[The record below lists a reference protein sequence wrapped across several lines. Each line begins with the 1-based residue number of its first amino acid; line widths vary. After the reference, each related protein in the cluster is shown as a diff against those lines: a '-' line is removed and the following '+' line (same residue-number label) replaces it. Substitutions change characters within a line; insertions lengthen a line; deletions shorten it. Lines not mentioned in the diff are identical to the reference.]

1 MFLQVN
7 KYSFDCGLS
16 FANKMPRIGVDKI
29 CFSRKIYGLLLKK
42 EKKECLKQ
50 KITINFKFPIGQ
62 VN

>member
-7 KYSFDCGLS
+7 KCRFYCSLS
-16 FANKMPRIGVDKI
+16 FANKMPKTGVDKI

-42 EKKECLKQ
+42 KKECLKQ
-50 KITINFKFPIGQ
+50 QITINLKFTKGQ